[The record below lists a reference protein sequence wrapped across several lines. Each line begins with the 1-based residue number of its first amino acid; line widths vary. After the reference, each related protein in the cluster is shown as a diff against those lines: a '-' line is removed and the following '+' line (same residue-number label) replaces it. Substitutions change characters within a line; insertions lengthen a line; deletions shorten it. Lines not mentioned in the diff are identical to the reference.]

1 MSLVSNDYTDDFNRS
16 GYAGPIPPVTEKRV
30 LGQFDEYGQFHRVVD
45 NISELLGDERHAGV
59 FDDLREQSVTNWA
72 PDGETR
78 IVDASGGAK
87 GSKLARFD
95 MIPPDVLWELAEHY
109 GKGEAKYPS
118 DPETGQPNWQLGY
131 SWRLSVAALQRH
143 LFAWLAGEDT
153 DPETGSS
160 HLIAVIWHCIALR
173 WFQLHDKGKDYR

>member
-1 MSLVSNDYTDDFNRS
+1 VSDYIDDYVRS
-16 GYAGPIPPVTEKRV
+16 GYSGPIPPITENI
-30 LGQFDEYGQFHRVVD
+30 LGHFD
-45 NISELLGDERHAGV
+45 
-59 FDDLREQSVTNWA
+59 
-72 PDGETR
+72 PDGSYHAVVNGVNTTVTVVQDMFPDETR

-118 DPETGQPNWQLGY
+118 DPETGQPNWQRGY
-131 SWRLSVAALQRH
+131 SYRLSVAALMRH
-143 LFAWLAGEDT
+143 LTSWLMGEDV

-160 HLIAVIWHCIALR
+160 HLIAVIWHAMALR
-173 WFQLHDKGKDYR
+173 YFQLHDKGKDYR